1 MKRIWVVAAALS
13 CGNALGFV
21 DNLSDITTSVV
32 EPGSPGAGYFLL
44 HIIIT
49 ALLWKIK
56 RDAKDKSEAG
66 LFSFFFWVSV
76 AVTVLLILKPLF
88 FH

>member
-66 LFSFFFWVSV
+66 LFSFFFLGVCGGYC
-76 AVTVLLILKPLF
+76 AAYIKAAF